1 MRLYRFL
8 FFQEVDI
15 FIFISTRWSTSRNH
29 LKRHSFNDKVELNAA
44 MSDSLDRSTKINLL
58 KEAVL
63 KKLCEVLD
71 KSSNSKGWRKLG
83 EIVGND
89 KRFKVSSDDMEM
101 CSLKVLQLEG
111 SPSHMLLMLMGERG
125 CTVAQLNDYLQTL
138 GNSEALDCLKSPALQ
153 ILIQPQSVA
162 LLSGHNLRLSCHAV
176 ANGPV
181 EYQWFKSKEEVPNS
195 SCPDLVISPVHP
207 QNAGFYICR
216 ANCGEAFEFSQWAQ
230 VDVLNF
236 TSAHKQ
242 SLHSLEGRAKVVI
255 QPQPQ
260 QLHIGETLRLECGA
274 VGQPIPQYQWYRNR
288 VRVSNATKRKLVISQ
303 VLQAHQ
309 GSYSCEIRIGTDR
322 LWTIEVDVVID
333 DMYAIEEGSSGL
345 LLNSV
350 PEQLCAS
357 DKVALLIGNLSYQNH
372 PQLKAPMVDVYD
384 LTNLLRQLNF
394 KVVSLLDLT
403 ESEMRNAVDEFLL
416 LLHKGVY
423 GLLYYAGHGY
433 ENYGNSFMVPVDAP
447 NPYHSANCLCVQSIL
462 KLMQEKETGLNV
474 FLLDM
479 CRKRNIHD
487 NSTANIVLRVTAN
500 IVFGYATC
508 QDAEAF
514 ELSSTGFTNGVFVK
528 FLKKRLLDDE
538 KITVVLDR
546 VAEDMG
552 QFVATKGKQ
561 ALEIRSSLSERR
573 ALTDPILPNESAD
586 LVHDHSRQWAKAH
599 ELPESMCLDFDC
611 GARIKLG
618 FAAEFSNVLVIY
630 THIVK
635 KPEDMSFCQA
645 HVTDFSQDLDVD
657 PKEMNRETP
666 EETGIY
672 LLSSSLPQHCLYT
685 RISSLQKL
693 KEELDFTVCLQ
704 GTFITMEDDPIHWTK
719 SIKIGKPLIARLDL
733 HRTVRRNSCLQT
745 CLMPHSPS
753 VSPCHSPGPEHHG
766 HFHCSSHQVLDH
778 NRLSPLLQ
786 YDSYEHL
793 QGACALGGGGESYY
807 ENMSLSCHEAGQA
820 LADSSSRLSG
830 SPGRASIPI
839 EATEDINEL
848 QTVFINSLQLQHQ

>member
-1 MRLYRFL
+1 
-8 FFQEVDI
+8 
-15 FIFISTRWSTSRNH
+15 
-29 LKRHSFNDKVELNAA
+29 
-44 MSDSLDRSTKINLL
+44 MSDLSDRSMNVNLL
-58 KEAVL
+58 KEPVVR
-63 KKLCEVLD
+63 KLCEVLD
-71 KSSNSKGWRKLG
+71 RSSDKGWRKLG
-83 EIVGND
+83 QLVGND
-89 KRFKVSSDDMEM
+89 RRHKVSSDEMEM
-101 CSLKVLQLEG
+101 CSLKVLEVEG
-111 SPSHMLLMLMGERG
+111 SPSRMLLRLIGERG
-125 CTVAQLNDYLQTL
+125 CTTGHLIDYLQTL
-138 GNSEALDCLKSPALQ
+138 GNPEALQCLKPSDLQ

-162 LLSGHNLRLSCHAV
+162 LISGHNLRLSCYAV
-176 ANGPV
+176 GKFPV
-181 EYQWFKSKEEVPNS
+181 QYQWFKTKEEVPNS
-195 SCPDLVISPVHP
+195 FSPDLVISPVHLKD
-207 QNAGFYICR
+207 AGFYICR
-216 ANCGEAFEFSQWAQ
+216 VNCGEAFEFSQWVQ
-230 VDVLNF
+230 VDVLNITMF
-236 TSAHKQ
+236 HGQ
-242 SLHSLEGRAKVVI
+242 SYQSLEGRLKLVI
-255 QPQPQ
+255 QPQSQ
-260 QLHIGETLRLECGA
+260 QLHVGETLQLECGA
-274 VGQPIPQYQWYRNR
+274 VGRPIPRYQWYRNG
-288 VRVSNATKRKLVISQ
+288 VAIPNASKRKLVIPHVMQ
-303 VLQAHQ
+303 DH
-309 GSYSCEIRIGTDR
+309 GGKYRCEISSSSERM
-322 LWTIEVDVVID
+322 WTNEVQVFID
-333 DMYAIEEGSSGL
+333 DVYALGAGSDMF
-345 LLNSV
+345 LLNSI
-350 PEQLCAS
+350 PEQLYAT

-447 NPYHSANCLCVQSIL
+447 NPYRSANCLCVQSIL

-487 NSTANIVLRVTAN
+487 DSTHNIVLRVTAN

-552 QFVATKGKQ
+552 QFDATKGKQ

-573 ALTDPILPNESAD
+573 ALTDPILPGDTAD
-586 LVHDHSRQWAKAH
+586 LVQAQSRQWAKAH
-599 ELPESMCLDFDC
+599 ELPETMCLDFDC
-611 GARIKLG
+611 GAQIKLG

-630 THIVK
+630 THIIK

-672 LLSSSLPQHCLYT
+672 FLSSSLPQHCLYT

-693 KEELDFTVCLQ
+693 REELVFTVCLQ
-704 GTFITMEDDPIHWTK
+704 GTFIAMDDDPVYWSQ
-719 SIKIGKPLIARLDL
+719 SINIGKPLIARLDL
-733 HRTVRRNSCLQT
+733 HQAMRRNSCLQT
-745 CLMPHSPS
+745 CLMPHSP
-753 VSPCHSPGPEHHG
+753 CHSPGPENRLQVLHG
-766 HFHCSSHQVLDH
+766 QHQVQDC
-778 NRLSPLLQ
+778 NRLSPQLHHLDV
-786 YDSYEHL
+786 YDQL
-793 QGACALGGGGESYY
+793 QGAVGGCGDTHYDNIS
-807 ENMSLSCHEAGQA
+807 HFQHQ
-820 LADSSSRLSG
+820 LADSSGAWPLSL
-830 SPGRASIPI
+830 PGRLSIPI
-839 EATEDINEL
+839 ETSDDISEL
-848 QTVFINSLQLQHQ
+848 QTVFMNSLQFQQP

>member
-1 MRLYRFL
+1 MA
-8 FFQEVDI
+8 DC
-15 FIFISTRWSTSRNH
+15 S
-29 LKRHSFNDKVELNAA
+29 
-44 MSDSLDRSTKINLL
+44 DRSTKISLL
-58 KEAVL
+58 KEPLL

-71 KSSNSKGWRKLG
+71 KSSNNKGWRKLG
-83 EIVGND
+83 EVVASDG
-89 KRFKVSSDDMEM
+89 RFKVSSDDMEM
-101 CSLKVLQLEG
+101 CSLKVLQVEG
-111 SPSHMLLMLMGERG
+111 SPSHMLLRLLGERG
-125 CTVAQLNDYLQTL
+125 CTLAHLDEYLQTL
-138 GNSEALDCLKSPALQ
+138 GNLEALECLKPPALQ

-162 LLSGHNLRLSCHAV
+162 LVSGHNLRLSCLAV
-176 ANGPV
+176 AKGPV
-181 EYQWFKSKEEVPNS
+181 EYQWFKSKDEVPNS
-195 SCPDLVISPVHP
+195 SSPDLIIGPVHP
-207 QNAGFYICR
+207 EDAGFYICR
-216 ANCGEAFEFSQWAQ
+216 VNCGEAFEFSQWAQ
-230 VDVLNF
+230 VEILNF
-236 TSAHKQ
+236 ASVYKQ
-242 SLHSLEGRAKVVI
+242 SLNSLEGRTKVVI
-255 QPQPQ
+255 QPQPH
-260 QLHIGETLRLECGA
+260 QLHIGENLQLECGA
-274 VGQPIPQYQWYRNR
+274 VGRPIPHYQWYRNK
-288 VRVSNATKRKLVISQ
+288 VAIPNASRRKLMISQ
-303 VLQAHQ
+303 VAQEHQ
-309 GSYSCEIRIGTDR
+309 GKYSCEIRGGKDK
-322 LWTIEVDVVID
+322 LWTTEVDVVISPRISVQISGAMECSED
-333 DMYAIEEGSSGL
+333 DMYAIKEGGNLGSSGL
-345 LLNSV
+345 FLNSV
-350 PEQLCAS
+350 PEQLFAT

-394 KVVSLLDLT
+394 KVVCLLDLT

-462 KLMQEKETGLNV
+462 KLMQEKETDLNV

-487 NSTANIVLRVTAN
+487 DSTPNIVLRVTAN

-514 ELSSTGFTNGVFVK
+514 ELSSTGLINGVFVK

-552 QFVATKGKQ
+552 HFDATKGKQ

-573 ALTDPILPNESAD
+573 ALTDPILPVERAD
-586 LVHDHSRQWAKAH
+586 LHDHSQHWAKAH
-599 ELPESMCLDFDC
+599 ELPESMCLNFDC
-611 GARIKLG
+611 GAQIKLG

-645 HVTDFSQDLDVD
+645 HVTDFSHDLDVD

-693 KEELDFTVCLQ
+693 KEDLVFKVCLQ
-704 GTFITMEDDPIHWTK
+704 GAFITMEDDPVYWTR
-719 SIKIGKPLIARLDL
+719 SINIGTPLIARLDL
-733 HRTVRRNSCLQT
+733 HQAMRRNSCLQT
-745 CLMPHSPS
+745 CPMPHSPS
-753 VSPCHSPGPEHHG
+753 VSPCHSPGPERHAHL
-766 HFHCSSHQVLDH
+766 HCGPHQVLDY
-778 NRLSPLLQ
+778 NRLSPLLHNQ
-786 YDSYEHL
+786 DERV
-793 QGACALGGGGESYY
+793 QGACALGEGGGGDSYY
-807 ENMSLSCHEAGQA
+807 HNMSLHCLEPGDA
-820 LADSSSRLSG
+820 SS

-839 EATEDINEL
+839 EASDDIDEL
-848 QTVFINSLQLQHQ
+848 QTVFINSLQLQQQ

>member
-1 MRLYRFL
+1 
-8 FFQEVDI
+8 
-15 FIFISTRWSTSRNH
+15 
-29 LKRHSFNDKVELNAA
+29 
-44 MSDSLDRSTKINLL
+44 MSDSLDRLVKISLL
-58 KEAVL
+58 KEPVL

-71 KSSNSKGWRKLG
+71 KSSNNKGWRKLG

-89 KRFKVSSDDMEM
+89 RRFKVSSDDMEM
-101 CSLKVLQLEG
+101 CSLKVLELEG
-111 SPSHMLLMLMGERG
+111 SPSLMLLRLMGERG
-125 CTVAQLNDYLQTL
+125 CTVAHLNDYLQTL
-138 GNSEALDCLKSPALQ
+138 GNSEALQCLKPPALQ

-162 LLSGHNLRLSCHAV
+162 LMSGHNLRLSCHAV
-176 ANGPV
+176 GKGPV
-181 EYQWFKSKEEVPNS
+181 EYQWFKSKDEVPNS
-195 SCPDLVISPVHP
+195 SSPDLLISPVHP
-207 QNAGFYICR
+207 ENTGFYICR
-216 ANCGEAFEFSQWAQ
+216 VNCGEAFEFSQWAQ
-230 VDVLNF
+230 VDVLD
-236 TSAHKQ
+236 TASANRQ
-242 SLHSLEGRAKVVI
+242 SLYSLEGWLKLVI

-260 QLHIGETLRLECGA
+260 QLQIGETLQLECGA
-274 VGQPIPQYQWYRNR
+274 VGRPMPHYQWHRNGLPIAK
-288 VRVSNATKRKLVISQ
+288 ATKRKLVILQ
-303 VLQAHQ
+303 VMPEHQ
-309 GSYSCEIRIGTDR
+309 GKYDCEINCGTDR
-322 LWTIEVDVVID
+322 LWTGKVDVVIAPRISVQISGAMECSED
-333 DMYAIEEGSSGL
+333 DVYAIGEGHSGL
-345 LLNSV
+345 FLNSV
-350 PEQLCAS
+350 PEQLYAT

-403 ESEMRNAVDEFLL
+403 ESEMRNAVHEFLL

-447 NPYHSANCLCVQSIL
+447 NPYRSANCLCVQSIL

-487 NSTANIVLRVTAN
+487 DSAPNIVLRVTAN

-514 ELSSTGFTNGVFVK
+514 ELSSTGLTNGVFVK

-552 QFVATKGKQ
+552 QFDATKGKQ

-573 ALTDPILPNESAD
+573 ALTDPILPSERAD
-586 LVHDHSRQWAKAH
+586 LVHDHSQHWAKAH

-645 HVTDFSQDLDVD
+645 HVTNFSHDLDVD

-693 KEELDFTVCLQ
+693 KEELVFTVCLQ
-704 GTFITMEDDPIHWTK
+704 GTFIEMEDDPIHWTK
-719 SIKIGKPLIARLDL
+719 SITIGKPLIARLDL
-733 HRTVRRNSCLQT
+733 HQAVRRNSCLQT
-745 CLMPHSPS
+745 CPMPHSPS

-766 HFHCSSHQVLDH
+766 HLLHYSPHQALDY
-778 NRLSPLLQ
+778 NRLSPMLHYQ
-786 YDSYEHL
+786 DGFGPL
-793 QGACALGGGGESYY
+793 QGACAQGGGAESYY
-807 ENMSLSCHEAGQA
+807 ENMSLSCHEPGY
-820 LADSSSRLSG
+820 DSRLS
-830 SPGRASIPI
+830 PNRLSIPI
-839 EATEDINEL
+839 EASDDINEL
-848 QTVFINSLQLQHQ
+848 QTVFINSLQLQQQ

>member
-1 MRLYRFL
+1 M
-8 FFQEVDI
+8 
-15 FIFISTRWSTSRNH
+15 T
-29 LKRHSFNDKVELNAA
+29 
-44 MSDSLDRSTKINLL
+44 DSLERSTKISLL
-58 KEAVL
+58 REPVW
-63 KKLCEVLD
+63 KKLCDVLD
-71 KSSNSKGWRKLG
+71 KSDNNKGWRKLG

-89 KRFKVSSDDMEM
+89 KRLKVSSDEMEM
-101 CSLKVLQLEG
+101 CSLKVLQVEG
-111 SPSHMLLMLMGERG
+111 SPSHMLLRLLGERG
-125 CTVAQLNDYLQTL
+125 CTVAHLSEYLQTL
-138 GNSEALDCLKSPALQ
+138 GNTQALDCLKPPALQ

-162 LLSGHNLRLSCHAV
+162 LVSGHNLRLSCQAV

-181 EYQWFKSKEEVPNS
+181 EYQWFKSRDEVPNS
-195 SCPDLVISPVHP
+195 SSPDLIISPVQP
-207 QNAGFYICR
+207 EDAGFYICR
-216 ANCGEAFEFSQWAQ
+216 VNSGEAFEFSQWAQ

-236 TSAHKQ
+236 ASVSRQ
-242 SLHSLEGRAKVVI
+242 SLSSLEGRTKVVI

-260 QLHIGETLRLECGA
+260 HLHIGESLHLECGA
-274 VGQPIPQYQWYRNR
+274 VGRPIPHYQWYRNR
-288 VRVSNATKRKLVISQ
+288 VPIPNAKKRNLVISQ
-303 VLQAHQ
+303 VTVENQ
-309 GSYSCEIRIGTDR
+309 GKYRCEIISDKDT
-322 LWTIEVDVVID
+322 LWTTEVDVVISPRISVQISGAVECSED
-333 DMYAIEEGSSGL
+333 DMFAIEAGSSEL
-345 LLNSV
+345 FLNV
-350 PEQLCAS
+350 IPEQLYAT

-479 CRKRNIHD
+479 CRKRNFHD
-487 NSTANIVLRVTAN
+487 DSTTNIVLRVTAN

-514 ELSSTGFTNGVFVK
+514 ELSSAGLINGVFVK

-552 QFVATKGKQ
+552 QFDATKGKQ

-573 ALTDPILPNESAD
+573 ALTDPILPEERVD
-586 LVHDHSRQWAKAH
+586 LHHHSQQWAKAH

-645 HVTDFSQDLDVD
+645 HVTDFSVDLDVG

-672 LLSSSLPQHCLYT
+672 LLSSSLPEHCLYT

-693 KEELDFTVCLQ
+693 KEELVFTVCLQ
-704 GTFITMEDDPIHWTK
+704 GTFNTMEDDPVYWTK
-719 SIKIGKPLIARLDL
+719 SVNIGKPLIARLDL
-733 HRTVRRNSCLQT
+733 HGAMRRNSCLQT
-745 CLMPHSPS
+745 CPMPHSPS
-753 VSPCHSPGPEHHG
+753 VSPCHSPGPDHHP
-766 HFHCSSHQVLDH
+766 HLHCSAHQVLDY
-778 NRLSPLLQ
+778 NRLSPLLHYQ
-786 YDSYEHL
+786 DGHERV

-807 ENMSLSCHEAGQA
+807 ENMSLPYLEPGND
-820 LADSSSRLSG
+820 LRLSS

-839 EATEDINEL
+839 EATDDINEL
-848 QTVFINSLQLQHQ
+848 QTVFINSLQLHQQ

>member
-1 MRLYRFL
+1 
-8 FFQEVDI
+8 
-15 FIFISTRWSTSRNH
+15 
-29 LKRHSFNDKVELNAA
+29 
-44 MSDSLDRSTKINLL
+44 MSDFLDRSAKIHLL
-58 KEAVL
+58 KEPVV
-63 KKLCEVLD
+63 KRLCELLD
-71 KSSNSKGWRKLG
+71 RSSSKGWRRLG
-83 EIVGND
+83 EIVISD
-89 KRFKVSSDDMEM
+89 RRFKVSSDDMEM
-101 CSLKVLQLEG
+101 CSLTVLKLEG
-111 SPSHMLLMLMGERG
+111 SPSRMLLRLMGDRG
-125 CTVAQLNDYLQTL
+125 CTVGHLTDYLHAL
-138 GNSEALDCLKSPALQ
+138 GNAEALHCLKPSALQ
-153 ILIQPQSVA
+153 VLIQPQSVA
-162 LLSGHNLRLSCHAV
+162 LVSGHNLRLSCHAV
-176 ANGPV
+176 GKSPV
-181 EYQWFKSKEEVPNS
+181 QYQWFKTKEEVPNS
-195 SCPDLVISPVHP
+195 SCPDLVISPV
-207 QNAGFYICR
+207 QQKDAGFYICR
-216 ANCGEAFEFSQWAQ
+216 VNCGDSFEFSQWAQ
-230 VDVLNF
+230 VDVLNVAM
-236 TSAHKQ
+236 SYAPGHSYQ
-242 SLHSLEGRAKVVI
+242 SLEGRMKLVI

-260 QLHIGETLRLECGA
+260 RLYVGDALQLECGA
-274 VGQPIPQYQWYRNR
+274 VGRPIPRYQWHRNGAP
-288 VRVSNATKRKLVISQ
+288 VPNGTKRKLTVPHVMQ
-303 VLQAHQ
+303 DH
-309 GSYSCEIRIGTDR
+309 GGRYRCEISSSSSER
-322 LWTIEVDVVID
+322 LWTNEVDVAVAPGVAVQISEAVECSEVD
-333 DMYAIEEGSSGL
+333 VYAIGGASSEL
-345 LLNSV
+345 FLNSI
-350 PEQLCAS
+350 PEKLYAT

-447 NPYHSANCLCVQSIL
+447 NPYRSANCLCVQSIL

-487 NSTANIVLRVTAN
+487 DSTPNVVLRVTAN

-514 ELSSTGFTNGVFVK
+514 ELSSSGFTNGVFVK

-552 QFVATKGKQ
+552 QFNATKGKQ

-573 ALTDPILPNESAD
+573 ALTDAIMPSDNVA
-586 LVHDHSRQWAKAH
+586 HAHSRQWAKAH
-599 ELPESMCLDFDC
+599 ELPETMCLNFDC

-630 THIVK
+630 TYIIK
-635 KPEDMSFCQA
+635 KPEEMSFCQA

-685 RISSLQKL
+685 RLSSLQKL
-693 KEELDFTVCLQ
+693 KEELVFTVCLQ
-704 GTFITMEDDPIHWTK
+704 GTFAAMADDPVHWTK
-719 SIKIGKPLIARLDL
+719 SINIGKPLIARLDL
-733 HRTVRRNSCLQT
+733 HRAMRRNSCLQT

-753 VSPCHSPGPEHHG
+753 HSPCHSPGPD
-766 HFHCSSHQVLDH
+766 HCHLLYGSHYAQDH
-778 NRLSPLLQ
+778 SRLSPQHHYLEVGDSAPGAMGGSFYENLSQ
-786 YDSYEHL
+786 CRYDPMYDS
-793 QGACALGGGGESYY
+793 GGG
-807 ENMSLSCHEAGQA
+807 LS
-820 LADSSSRLSG
+820 S
-830 SPGRASIPI
+830 SPGRLSIPI
-839 EATEDINEL
+839 EASDDITEL
-848 QTVFINSLQLQHQ
+848 QTVFINSLHLQQQ

>member
-1 MRLYRFL
+1 
-8 FFQEVDI
+8 
-15 FIFISTRWSTSRNH
+15 
-29 LKRHSFNDKVELNAA
+29 
-44 MSDSLDRSTKINLL
+44 MSDSLDRSTKINSL
-58 KEAVL
+58 KEPVVRR
-63 KKLCEVLD
+63 LCEVLD
-71 KSSNSKGWRKLG
+71 KSSDKGWRKLG

-89 KRFKVSSDDMEM
+89 RRFKVSSDDMEM

-111 SPSHMLLMLMGERG
+111 SPSRMLLRLMGERG
-125 CTVAQLNDYLQTL
+125 CTMGHLIDYLQTL
-138 GNSEALDCLKSPALQ
+138 GNPEALQCLKPSALQ
-153 ILIQPQSVA
+153 ILVQPQSVA
-162 LLSGHNLRLSCHAV
+162 LISGHNLRLTCYAV
-176 ANGPV
+176 GKSPV
-181 EYQWFKSKEEVPNS
+181 QYQWFKTKEEVPNS
-195 SCPDLVISPVHP
+195 ISPDLVISPVHL
-207 QNAGFYICR
+207 QDAGFYICR
-216 ANCGEAFEFSQWAQ
+216 VNCGDAFEFSQWAQ
-230 VDVLNF
+230 VDVLNVDM
-236 TSAHKQ
+236 SCGQ
-242 SLHSLEGRAKVVI
+242 SYHSLNGRLKLAI

-260 QLHIGETLRLECGA
+260 RLHVGENLQLECGA
-274 VGQPIPQYQWYRNR
+274 VGRPIPRYQWHRNG
-288 VRVSNATKRKLVISQ
+288 VPIPNATKRKLVIPHVMQ
-303 VLQAHQ
+303 DQH
-309 GSYSCEIRIGTDR
+309 GRYRCEISSSSERM
-322 LWTIEVDVVID
+322 WTNEVNVVIAPRISIQFSGAMECSED
-333 DMYAIEEGSSGL
+333 DVYAIGEGSSEFF
-345 LLNSV
+345 LNSI
-350 PEQLCAS
+350 PEQLYAT

-394 KVVSLLDLT
+394 QVVSLLDLT

-447 NPYHSANCLCVQSIL
+447 NPYRSANCLCVQSIL

-487 NSTANIVLRVTAN
+487 DSTPNVVLRVTAN

-552 QFVATKGKQ
+552 QFDATKGKQ

-573 ALTDPILPNESAD
+573 ALTDPILPGDSAD
-586 LVHDHSRQWAKAH
+586 LTHAHSRQWAKAH
-599 ELPESMCLDFDC
+599 ELPESMVLTFDC
-611 GARIKLG
+611 GAQIKLG

-672 LLSSSLPQHCLYT
+672 FLSSSLPQHCLYT
-685 RISSLQKL
+685 RVSSLQKL
-693 KEELDFTVCLQ
+693 REELVFTVCLQ
-704 GTFITMEDDPIHWTK
+704 GTFAAMDDDPVHWTK
-719 SIKIGKPLIARLDL
+719 SINIGKPLIARLDL
-733 HRTVRRNSCLQT
+733 HRAVRRNSCLQT

-753 VSPCHSPGPEHHG
+753 HSPCHSPGPEHRLHLHHG
-766 HFHCSSHQVLDH
+766 LGQALDY
-778 NRLSPLLQ
+778 NRLSPQHHYL
-786 YDSYEHL
+786 DVYEHL
-793 QGACALGGGGESYY
+793 QGAVGGCGDSYY
-807 ENMSLSCHEAGQA
+807 DNLSQARYEPVYDSAAG
-820 LADSSSRLSG
+820 LSS
-830 SPGRASIPI
+830 SPGRLSIPI
-839 EATEDINEL
+839 EATDDITEL
-848 QTVFINSLQLQHQ
+848 QTVFINSLQLQQQ

>member
-1 MRLYRFL
+1 
-8 FFQEVDI
+8 
-15 FIFISTRWSTSRNH
+15 
-29 LKRHSFNDKVELNAA
+29 
-44 MSDSLDRSTKINLL
+44 MSDSLERSTKINLL
-58 KEAVL
+58 KESIV

-71 KSSNSKGWRKLG
+71 KSSSKGWRKLG
-83 EIVGND
+83 EIVSSD
-89 KRFKVSSDDMEM
+89 RRFKVSSDDMEM
-101 CSLKVLQLEG
+101 CSLRVLEVEG
-111 SPSHMLLMLMGERG
+111 SPSLMLLRLMGERG
-125 CTVAQLNDYLQTL
+125 CTMGHLTDYLQTL
-138 GNSEALDCLKSPALQ
+138 GNSDALQCLKPPALQ
-153 ILIQPQSVA
+153 ILIQPQSAA
-162 LLSGHNLRLSCHAV
+162 LICGHNLRLSCHAV
-176 ANGPV
+176 GKSPV
-181 EYQWFKSKEEVPNS
+181 QYQWFKSREEVPNS
-195 SCPDLVISPVHP
+195 FSPELLISPV
-207 QNAGFYICR
+207 QLKDAGFYICR
-216 ANCGEAFEFSQWAQ
+216 VNCGDACEFSQWAQ
-230 VDVLNF
+230 VDVLNV
-236 TSAHKQ
+236 TMSYAPGQ
-242 SLHSLEGRAKVVI
+242 SYQSIDGRLKLAIHPQSQRLHV
-255 QPQPQ
+255 
-260 QLHIGETLRLECGA
+260 GETLQLECGA
-274 VGQPIPQYQWYRNR
+274 VGRPIPRYQWHRNG
-288 VRVSNATKRKLVISQ
+288 VPIPNATKRKLMILQ
-303 VLQAHQ
+303 VMQDHQ
-309 GSYSCEIRIGTDR
+309 GRYRCEISSSTERM
-322 LWTIEVDVVID
+322 WTNEVDVVID
-333 DMYAIEEGSSGL
+333 DIYAIGGDSCEL
-345 LLNSV
+345 LLNSL
-350 PEQLCAS
+350 PEQLYAT

-487 NSTANIVLRVTAN
+487 ESTPNIVLRVTAN

-552 QFVATKGKQ
+552 QFDATKGKQ

-573 ALTDPILPNESAD
+573 ALTDPILPSDSAD
-586 LVHDHSRQWAKAH
+586 LVHAHSRQWAKAH
-599 ELPESMCLDFDC
+599 ELPESMSLNFDC
-611 GARIKLG
+611 GAQIKLG

-645 HVTDFSQDLDVD
+645 HVTDFSLDLDVD

-685 RISSLQKL
+685 RLSSLQKL
-693 KEELDFTVCLQ
+693 REELVFTVCLQ
-704 GTFITMEDDPIHWTK
+704 GTFAAMDDDHPIFWTK
-719 SIKIGKPLIARLDL
+719 SVNIGKPLIARLDL
-733 HRTVRRNSCLQT
+733 HRAVRRNSCLQT
-745 CLMPHSPS
+745 CMMPHSPS
-753 VSPCHSPGPEHHG
+753 QSPCHSPGPEHQHQLHHG
-766 HFHCSSHQVLDH
+766 SHQDY
-778 NRLSPLLQ
+778 NRLSPQHRYLHI
-786 YDSYEHL
+786 SEHA
-793 QGACALGGGGESYY
+793 QGAAGGCGFSCYDQLSQCDFDRTYESDGL
-807 ENMSLSCHEAGQA
+807 LS
-820 LADSSSRLSG
+820 
-830 SPGRASIPI
+830 SPGKLSIPI
-839 EATEDINEL
+839 EATEDLNEL
-848 QTVFINSLQLQHQ
+848 QAVFISSLHLQPQ

>member
-1 MRLYRFL
+1 
-8 FFQEVDI
+8 
-15 FIFISTRWSTSRNH
+15 
-29 LKRHSFNDKVELNAA
+29 
-44 MSDSLDRSTKINLL
+44 MSDTLERSTKIHLL
-58 KEAVL
+58 KEQVVRR
-63 KKLCEVLD
+63 LCEVLD
-71 KSSNSKGWRKLG
+71 KSKSKGWRKLG

-89 KRFKVSSDDMEM
+89 RRFKVSSDDMEM
-101 CSLKVLQLEG
+101 CSLKVLEVEG
-111 SPSHMLLMLMGERG
+111 SPSRMLLRLMGERG
-125 CTVAQLNDYLQTL
+125 CSVGHLMDYLQTL
-138 GNSEALDCLKSPALQ
+138 GNSEALECVKPSALQ

-162 LLSGHNLRLSCHAV
+162 LLSGHNLRLTCHAV
-176 ANGPV
+176 GKSPV
-181 EYQWFKSKEEVPNS
+181 QYQWFKGKEEVPNS
-195 SCPDLVISPVHP
+195 CSPDLVISPVH
-207 QNAGFYICR
+207 QKDAGFYICR
-216 ANCGEAFEFSQWAQ
+216 VNCGDVFEFSQWAQ
-230 VDVLNF
+230 VDVLNVAM
-236 TSAHKQ
+236 SYGQSYQ
-242 SLHSLEGRAKVVI
+242 SLDGRLKLVI
-255 QPQPQ
+255 QPQSK
-260 QLHIGETLRLECGA
+260 QLYTGETLQLECGA
-274 VGQPIPQYQWYRNR
+274 VGRPIPRYQWHRNG
-288 VRVSNATKRKLVISQ
+288 VPIPNATKRNLMIPHVMQ
-303 VLQAHQ
+303 DRY
-309 GSYSCEIRIGTDR
+309 GRYRCEISGSAERM
-322 LWTIEVDVVID
+322 WTNEVNVLID
-333 DMYAIEEGSSGL
+333 DVYAFGGGSSEL
-345 LLNSV
+345 FLNSV
-350 PEQLCAS
+350 PEQLYAT

-447 NPYHSANCLCVQSIL
+447 NPYRSANCLCVQSIL

-487 NSTANIVLRVTAN
+487 DSTQNVVLRVTAN

-514 ELSSTGFTNGVFVK
+514 ELSSSGFTNGVFVK

-552 QFVATKGKQ
+552 QFDATKGKQ

-573 ALTDPILPNESAD
+573 ALTDPIMPGDSAD
-586 LVHDHSRQWAKAH
+586 HGHSRQWAKAH
-599 ELPESMCLDFDC
+599 ELPETMCLNFDC
-611 GARIKLG
+611 GAQIKLG

-630 THIVK
+630 THIIK

-685 RISSLQKL
+685 RLSSLQKL
-693 KEELDFTVCLQ
+693 REELVFTVCLQ
-704 GTFITMEDDPIHWTK
+704 GTFTAMDDDPVHWTK
-719 SIKIGKPLIARLDL
+719 SINIGKPLIARLDL
-733 HRTVRRNSCLQT
+733 HRAVRRNSCLQT

-753 VSPCHSPGPEHHG
+753 HSPCHSPGPEHHHHLHYG
-766 HFHCSSHQVLDH
+766 SHQVQDYTRLCPQHPCLDIGE
-778 NRLSPLLQ
+778 S
-786 YDSYEHL
+786 L
-793 QGACALGGGGESYY
+793 QGATGGSFYDNLSQCHYEPNYNSAGGP
-807 ENMSLSCHEAGQA
+807 LSK
-820 LADSSSRLSG
+820 L
-830 SPGRASIPI
+830 SIPI
-839 EATEDINEL
+839 EASDDITEL
-848 QTVFINSLQLQHQ
+848 QTVFINSLQLQQQ

>member
-1 MRLYRFL
+1 
-8 FFQEVDI
+8 
-15 FIFISTRWSTSRNH
+15 
-29 LKRHSFNDKVELNAA
+29 

-58 KEAVL
+58 KDSVV

-71 KSSNSKGWRKLG
+71 KSSSKGWRKLG

-89 KRFKVSSDDMEM
+89 RRFKVSSDDMEM
-101 CSLKVLQLEG
+101 CSLRVLEVEG
-111 SPSHMLLMLMGERG
+111 SPSLMLLRLMGERG
-125 CTVAQLNDYLQTL
+125 CTTGHLIDYLQTL
-138 GNSEALDCLKSPALQ
+138 GNSEALQCLKPPALQ
-153 ILIQPQSVA
+153 ILIQPQSAA
-162 LLSGHNLRLSCHAV
+162 LMCGHNLRLSCHAV
-176 ANGPV
+176 GKSAAQ
-181 EYQWFKSKEEVPNS
+181 YQWFKSREEVPNS
-195 SCPDLVISPVHP
+195 ASPELVISPV
-207 QNAGFYICR
+207 QLKDAGFYICR
-216 ANCGEAFEFSQWAQ
+216 VNSGDVCEFSQWAQ
-230 VDVLNF
+230 VDVLKGS
-236 TSAHKQ
+236 TSYGQ
-242 SLHSLEGRAKVVI
+242 SYHSLDGRLKLVI
-255 QPQPQ
+255 QPQSQ
-260 QLHIGETLRLECGA
+260 QLHVGETLQLECGA
-274 VGQPIPQYQWYRNR
+274 VGRPIPRYQWHKNGAPIP
-288 VRVSNATKRKLVISQ
+288 NATNRRLLVPHVMQ
-303 VLQAHQ
+303 DHH
-309 GSYSCEIRIGTDR
+309 GRYRCEISSSTERM
-322 LWTIEVDVVID
+322 WTNEVHVVVD
-333 DMYAIEEGSSGL
+333 DMYAIGGCSIEL
-345 LLNSV
+345 FPNSV
-350 PEQLCAS
+350 PDQLYAT

-447 NPYHSANCLCVQSIL
+447 NPYRSANCLCVQSIL

-487 NSTANIVLRVTAN
+487 DSTPNIVLRVTAN

-528 FLKKRLLDDE
+528 FLKKRLMDNE

-552 QFVATKGKQ
+552 QFDATKGKQ

-573 ALTDPILPNESAD
+573 ALTDLILPGDSAN
-586 LVHDHSRQWAKAH
+586 LAHAHSRQWAKAH
-599 ELPESMCLDFDC
+599 ELPESMSLNFDC
-611 GARIKLG
+611 GAQIKLG

-630 THIVK
+630 THIIK

-645 HVTDFSQDLDVD
+645 HVTDFSQELDVD

-685 RISSLQKL
+685 RLSSLQKL
-693 KEELDFTVCLQ
+693 REELVFTVCLQ
-704 GTFITMEDDPIHWTK
+704 GTFAAMDDDHPIYWTK
-719 SIKIGKPLIARLDL
+719 SVNIGKPLIARLDL
-733 HRTVRRNSCLQT
+733 HRAMRRNSCLQT
-745 CLMPHSPS
+745 CPMPHSPS
-753 VSPCHSPGPEHHG
+753 QSPCHSPGPDHLHH
-766 HFHCSSHQVLDH
+766 HLFYHASHLAQDL
-778 NRLSPLLQ
+778 NRLSPQHHYLDGCEHPQAAAEGCGFAYHDHLGQCGYERAYEADGLL
-786 YDSYEHL
+786 S
-793 QGACALGGGGESYY
+793 
-807 ENMSLSCHEAGQA
+807 
-820 LADSSSRLSG
+820 
-830 SPGRASIPI
+830 SPGKFSIPI
-839 EATEDINEL
+839 EAPEDINEL
-848 QTVFINSLQLQHQ
+848 QTVFINSLQLQPQ